1 MRTLQQPL
9 FTPETEWV
17 PPDHL
22 PDLSGHSEIAIDLET
37 RDPNLITMGSGSV
50 RRDGEIVGIAVA
62 VEGWSGYFPIAHG
75 GGGNMDRELVLDWF
89 EELLQ
94 TTSTKIFHNAMYDVS
109 WIRSLGFHINGG
121 IVDTMI
127 AASLIDENRFS
138 YTLDSVGKDYIGMRK
153 NEALLKEAA
162 KDFSVD
168 PKSGMWELPAPFVGE
183 YAEKDAEITLKLW
196 HALQHEITKQDLWDI
211 FNLESNLFP
220 CLVDMKFKGVRVD
233 VEKAGVI
240 KEDLIQKE
248 KDVLQKINKIA
259 GFDIEIWA
267 AASIAKAFD
276 ELKMP
281 YDRTEKGAPSFTKN
295 FLATHPAEFPK
306 LINQARE
313 LNKANTTFIDTILKH
328 EHNGRIHAEI
338 NQIRSDQGG
347 TVTGRFSYAN
357 PNLQQIPARHKEL
370 GPLIRSL
377 FIPEEGHTWGCF
389 DYSQQ
394 EPRILVHFASLMKLE
409 GTGSIVDAYN
419 DGSADFHQMIADMA
433 GIERKQAKT
442 INLGI
447 MYGMGKNKLMA
458 ELGLMKDAAEKLL
471 KTYHQKAPFV
481 KMLSEAVSRR
491 ADDSGKIRTIGGRLC
506 HFDLW
511 EPHGFGI
518 KKPLPHADALREHG
532 PGIKRAFTYKAL
544 NKLIQGSAA
553 DMTKQSML
561 ALYNEGV
568 IPHVQIH
575 DELDISVSSP
585 QEAQRIIGIME
596 EAVQLQVP
604 NKVDYEK
611 GENWGNIK

>member
-1 MRTLQQPL
+1 
-9 FTPETEWV
+9 
-17 PPDHL
+17 
-22 PDLSGHSEIAIDLET
+22 
-37 RDPNLITMGSGSV
+37 
-50 RRDGEIVGIAVA
+50 
-62 VEGWSGYFPIAHG
+62 
-75 GGGNMDRELVLDWF
+75 MDRALVLDWF
-89 EELLQ
+89 EEVLH

-109 WIRSLGFHINGG
+109 WIRSMGFQINGG
-121 IVDTMI
+121 IIDTMI

-138 YTLDSVGKDYIGMRK
+138 YTLDSIGKDYIGMRK
-153 NEALLKEAA
+153 NEKLLQDAA
-162 KDFSVD
+162 KDFGVN
-168 PKSGMWELPAPFVGE
+168 PKAEMWRLPAPFVGE
-183 YAEKDAEITLKLW
+183 YAEKDAEMTLKLW
-196 HALQHEITKQDLWDI
+196 HALQHEISKQDLWDV
-211 FNLESNLFP
+211 FNLETNLFP

-233 VEKAGVI
+233 VQKAMSVKAQLLETEKN
-240 KEDLIQKE
+240 LIQ
-248 KDVLQKINKIA
+248 DINKIA
-259 GFDIEIWA
+259 GFDVEIWA
-267 AASIAKAFD
+267 AASIAKAF
-276 ELKMP
+276 EKEKIP
-281 YDRTEKGAPSFTKN
+281 YDRTNKGAPSFTKN
-295 FLATHPAEFPK
+295 FLATHPAELPK
-306 LINQARE
+306 LINEARE
-313 LNKANTTFIDTILKH
+313 INKANTTFIDTILKH

-347 TVTGRFSYAN
+347 TVTGRFSYNN
-357 PNLQQIPARHKEL
+357 PNLQQIPARHKHL

-409 GTGSIVDAYN
+409 GTGTIVDEYRS
-419 DGSADFHQMIADMA
+419 GSADFHQMIADMA
-433 GIERKQAKT
+433 GIDRKQAKT

-506 HFDLW
+506 HFDMW

-561 ALYNEGV
+561 ALYQEGV

-575 DELDISVSSP
+575 DELDISVASL
-585 QEAQRIIGIME
+585 QESEKIIDIME
-596 EAVQLQVP
+596 QAVELQVP
-604 NKVDYEK
+604 NKVDFEK
-611 GENWGNIK
+611 GDSWGDIK